1 MNVETPTTRV
11 ADLLEANGFQRVGS
25 PLQVGTISF
34 NFACVLA
41 GTMSSSELVVVEDRV
56 EQPDEGLLRRQV
68 DALSRALDVI
78 GSTRPLTLVL
88 VGPRP
93 SDLTIRALTRTCR
106 VLHVGTPTS
115 TADTSALRDALAA
128 LLPLSIPTHEVLTTH
143 PLALLKSQLDGD
155 AEPWIDEVLA
165 ASEVG
170 ADAVVEA
177 LAVWLEAG
185 LEAGTTS

>member
-1 MNVETPTTRV
+1 VNLQTPTTMV
-11 ADLLEANGFQRVGS
+11 VELLEANGFQRVSS

-34 NFACVLA
+34 NLQCVLA
-41 GTMSSSELVVVEDRV
+41 GTRSSSELVVVEDRV
-56 EQPDEGLLRRQV
+56 EQPDEGILRRQV

-78 GSTRPLTLVL
+78 RSTRPLTLVL

-93 SDLTIRALTRTCR
+93 SDVAVRALTRTCR

-115 TADTSALRDALAA
+115 ADDSAALRDALAA

-143 PLALLKSQLDGD
+143 PLSMLKSRLGG
-155 AEPWIDEVLA
+155 ASEPWVDEILV
-165 ASEVG
+165 ASETGVN
-170 ADAVVEA
+170 AVTEA
-177 LAVWLEAG
+177 LAVWLEDG